1 MIVRGKICSKTSC
14 QVVVPPCLISLTL
27 SSLIGKTAATYP
39 TSVQSANQY
48 LVASLQNKLLRFW
61 EPSKNC
67 RICTYFSMMNII
79 KISGYLLTFQQSS
92 VKFHEEGHFSL
103 KWCLCVKGAISGRFR
118 LDGVDMKWKE
128 KLRGPLFNQDKSE
141 IKGLQSFYQ
150 EGGEILGETKPLL
163 HDKGKMY
170 PFWLPVLIGCEVHII
185 YTHTSLLNT

>member
-1 MIVRGKICSKTSC
+1 MIVRGDICSKTSC
-14 QVVVPPCLISLTL
+14 QVVPPCLISLTL

-39 TSVQSANQY
+39 IVSAKCKPVSRY

-128 KLRGPLFNQDKSE
+128 KLRGPLFNQDKSRRSKGWKVF
-141 IKGLQSFYQ
+141 IKKGVRFWGKRSRC
-150 EGGEILGETKPLL
+150 TT
-163 HDKGKMY
+163 KGKCI
-170 PFWLPVLIGCEVHII
+170 PFGC
-185 YTHTSLLNT
+185 LF